1 MMECYGCGVKK
12 DMTILE
18 QSPYWKEDCL
28 SDEPI
33 PPLCVIECQS
43 DTDHTDFRNVVVCH
57 KCYHTLEPDMWI
69 SESMY
74 KALNPKIPFQQVPQ
88 TKVI

>member
-1 MMECYGCGVKK
+1 MECYGCGVKK

-33 PPLCVIECQS
+33 QPLFVIECQS
-43 DTDHTDFRNVVVCH
+43 DTDQSDFRNVVVCH
-57 KCYHTLEPDMWI
+57 ECYHKLEPDMWI